1 VGEHDLELNALRI
14 IWSTLRR
21 EIAPDLGSA
30 LAKDRA
36 KRTDAALARLVAGYE
51 YLPEVRRTYAPR
63 FAELLE
69 RARSLAD
76 GKVVGSEASASDVSE
91 RGRLAFVGVTSVAD
105 ELESTLVALARDAER
120 DRATGDQFEQLI
132 RNVVNAE
139 SSMRSDYEQRVMR
152 MMSATGV
159 HDVRA
164 REVTTE
170 ALERYLRGRAG
181 VPRTIKVKAVNEI
194 PGGRSKR
201 TVLVKLEDA
210 AALPDEVV
218 LRLDTGRGV
227 GTSVTEEYPLL
238 DRVARLRLPVPEPL
252 WLETSS
258 EPFGFPFI
266 VFRRMPGAAAG
277 DLIEGAFRKE
287 PATAR
292 ALAKA
297 LAKVHAGGRQLIEDP
312 SARESAVSH
321 TRELLTHYF
330 EWWRSRKPFPSLTIE
345 AAFLWLFRRIGDG
358 LGGASVVHADTGFHN
373 LLLDAD
379 GNGCLLDWEFAHL
392 GDPAEDLASCRPA
405 VEKCMPWPE
414 FMAEYRAH
422 GGEAVSDFRLA
433 YFEIWRPLRN
443 AVVCGTVLHSL
454 MDGEAEDID
463 PVTIALS
470 TFARL
475 QADLASSLNEVLGRD
490 DRV

>member
-1 VGEHDLELNALRI
+1 M
-14 IWSTLRR
+14 
-21 EIAPDLGSA
+21 
-30 LAKDRA
+30 
-36 KRTDAALARLVAGYE
+36 
-51 YLPEVRRTYAPR
+51 
-63 FAELLE
+63 
-69 RARSLAD
+69 
-76 GKVVGSEASASDVSE
+76 E
-91 RGRLAFVGVTSVAD
+91 RGRLAFVGVLAVAD
-105 ELESTLVALARDAER
+105 ELESTLAVLARG
-120 DRATGDQFEQLI
+120 TGHDGSGSARFEQLI
-132 RNVVNAE
+132 RDVVSAE
-139 SSMRSDYEQRVMR
+139 SAIRSDYEQRVMR
-152 MMSATGV
+152 MMSAGTAD
-159 HDVRA
+159 DVRA
-164 REVTTE
+164 REVTVE
-170 ALERYLRGRAG
+170 GLERYLRARAG
-181 VPRTIKVKAVNEI
+181 VARTIKVKAVNEI

-201 TVLVKLEDA
+201 TVLVKLENSA
-210 AALPDEVV
+210 ELPAEIV

-252 WLETSS
+252 WLEASS

-297 LAKVHAGGRQLIEDP
+297 LGKVHAGGRQLIEDP
-312 SARESAVSH
+312 TARVSAVSD

-330 EWWRSRKPFPSLTIE
+330 DWWRARKPFPSLTIE

-379 GNGCLLDWEFAHL
+379 GTGCLLDWEFAHL

-405 VEKCMPWPE
+405 VERCMPWDE
-414 FMAEYRAH
+414 FMTEYRAH

-443 AVVCGTVLHSL
+443 AVLCGTVLHSL
-454 MDGEAEDID
+454 MEGEAEDID

-475 QADLASSLNEVLGRD
+475 QADLAKSLNEVLSRD
-490 DRV
+490 DGP